1 MTTLLHDIADYA
13 VAERTRDIPEEAVR
27 WAKRA
32 VIDWC
37 ATTAPGAIIQPATG
51 LIQALGE
58 DIGHGR
64 ARLFP
69 SGTKATVR
77 TAATINAAASHTVE
91 FDDIFRDAIY
101 HPSTPVVSTA
111 LAVAEGENL
120 SGDDFLRAV
129 IVGYEVS
136 TRIALVLGRAHYKYW
151 HNTATIG
158 SFGSAV
164 TAATALG
171 LDRDGIA
178 HALALVGTMAAG
190 LQQAFRSDSDTKPM
204 HGAHA
209 ADTGVMCALAA
220 KHGVRGVM
228 DMLDGEVGVGAAM
241 SENCDWSLATE
252 GLGERYNITVM
263 TTKNHGCCG
272 HTFAAID
279 AALAIKEKHGVR
291 AEDIESID
299 IGGYS
304 STVEICSGHDHST
317 PYDGRFSVPYLVA
330 TAFTHGTVRLD
341 AFTDERLTHPETS
354 TLSPKVSVHLDEEI
368 DRHFPKQR
376 AAHITVKT
384 KDGQTFEHFQ
394 HARKGDPELPLTDD
408 EISAK
413 FAELATPV
421 MGQAGASALLD
432 ACWSLERLGSMRD
445 LPFATATAAHAA
457 E

>member
-1 MTTLLHDIADYA
+1 MLLHDIADYA
-13 VAERTRDIPEEAVR
+13 VAERTNDIPELAFH

-37 ATTAPGAIIQPATG
+37 ASTAPGSFLQPASG
-51 LIQALGE
+51 LTQALAE
-58 DIGHGR
+58 DIGHGK

-69 SGTKATVR
+69 SGGIATVR
-77 TAATINAAASHTVE
+77 TAAIINAAASHTVE

-120 SGDDFLRAV
+120 SGKEFLRAV

-136 TRIALVLGRAHYKYW
+136 TRIALVLGRAHYRYW

-158 SFGSAV
+158 SFGAAAA
-164 TAATALG
+164 AATALK
-171 LDRDGIA
+171 LDRDQTA

-209 ADTGVMCALAA
+209 ADTGIMCAQSA
-220 KHGVRGVM
+220 KHGIRGVM

-241 SENCDWSLATE
+241 SENCDWSIATE
-252 GLGERYNITVM
+252 GLGEHYNITVM

-279 AALAIKEKHGVR
+279 AALAIKEQHGVT
-291 AEDIESID
+291 AADIESID

-304 STVEICSGHDHST
+304 STVEICSGHDHIT

-341 AFTDERLTHPETS
+341 AFSEERLTHPETCA
-354 TLSPKVSVHLDEEI
+354 LSPKVSVHLNEEV
-368 DRHFPKQR
+368 DRNFPKQR
-376 AAHITVKT
+376 AAHIKVRT
-384 KDGQTFEHFQ
+384 KDGRTFEHFQ
-394 HARKGDPELPLTDD
+394 HARKGDPELPLSDD

-413 FAELATPV
+413 FTELATPV
-421 MGQAGASALLD
+421 MGATHAPSLLD
-432 ACWSLERLGSMRD
+432 ACWALDERDSIRT
-445 LPFATATAAHAA
+445 LPFSTDTSAQAA